1 MEITK
6 NKLIHNLTIKWILT
20 ETYLTDKLLFPFLL
34 VYVDLKQYP
43 DWLIGLS
50 SRFKIIVIE
59 ILYAAALNTL

>member
-6 NKLIHNLTIKWILT
+6 NKLIHNLTIRWILT